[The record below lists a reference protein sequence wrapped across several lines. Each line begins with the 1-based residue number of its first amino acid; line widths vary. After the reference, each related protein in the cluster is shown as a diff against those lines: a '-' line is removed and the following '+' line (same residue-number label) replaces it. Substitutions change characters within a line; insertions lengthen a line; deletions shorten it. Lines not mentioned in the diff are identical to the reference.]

1 MQGWKLGE
9 SGICGG
15 CVGRDAFPSVRQ
27 WLLFAVGVCTTRTR
41 NISMPVRSAPLSA
54 LLQSPAVKCRP
65 ESPCAPALSLIHTP
79 ARPPLPPPSVPL
91 AHAAVCHEPRPF
103 AGKLCSPLGMRRGLT
118 NFKLIFVNPNAPGPQ
133 SMSRRGDGARR
144 ACSAKRS
151 VSWKSRK
158 LPSGIHDDETA
169 LQVLESVELDDF
181 RECKAGGIWGPL
193 WPVDSPSIIIPPHNS
208 DSDDWDSSPAS
219 SARRRGRTGG
229 KWRTFSNSSALS
241 RSDIAGSQG
250 VSPACARSHLGAF
263 VPALSATTDIRA
275 QVLEQAQDKME
286 VVFCSST

>member
-1 MQGWKLGE
+1 MAPCSVVNIITGPLG
-9 SGICGG
+9 
-15 CVGRDAFPSVRQ
+15 
-27 WLLFAVGVCTTRTR
+27 
-41 NISMPVRSAPLSA
+41 
-54 LLQSPAVKCRP
+54 
-65 ESPCAPALSLIHTP
+65 
-79 ARPPLPPPSVPL
+79 
-91 AHAAVCHEPRPF
+91 
-103 AGKLCSPLGMRRGLT
+103 AGKS
-118 NFKLIFVNPNAPGPQ
+118 
-133 SMSRRGDGARR
+133 
-144 ACSAKRS
+144 
-151 VSWKSRK
+151 
-158 LPSGIHDDETA
+158 TA

-263 VPALSATTDIRA
+263 VRTATAEAQAELLAMALSAPLVEVEFRA
-275 QVLEQAQDKME
+275 E
-286 VVFCSST
+286 VVSRLECSD